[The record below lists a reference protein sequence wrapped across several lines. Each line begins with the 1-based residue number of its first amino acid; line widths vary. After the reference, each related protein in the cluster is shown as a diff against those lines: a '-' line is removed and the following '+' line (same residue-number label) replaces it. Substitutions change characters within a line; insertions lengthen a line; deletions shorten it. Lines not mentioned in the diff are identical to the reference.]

1 MSIKATALQCRPAAK
16 VKENKDRESKLSKSV
31 CVWGKKNK
39 NKNKKSSGDGNDIGG
54 VTRRCLCQVSSPFV
68 RRDGSE

>member
-16 VKENKDRESKLSKSV
+16 VKEKQRPGKQVEQK
-31 CVWGKKNK
+31 CVWGGGNK

>member
-31 CVWGKKNK
+31 VGGKIK

>member
-31 CVWGKKNK
+31 VGGKKK